1 MFIVLLKI
9 LWFVS
14 SGRVHA
20 IEPQTQKM
28 RLSRGDWFL
37 TSAVSLSKKKREQ
50 HILLK
55 TEGLGAD
62 EEDWLVFTAAL
73 RIFSSNFFRPLSA
86 DIVSER
92 AQTTAAANVTL
103 VLNVQHSQTS
113 LILPANMGNSK
124 MKIYFIGK
132 FKNSGYL

>member
-9 LWFVS
+9 LRFVS
-14 SGRVHA
+14 SGRVNA

-28 RLSRGDWFL
+28 SLSRGDWFL
-37 TSAVSLSKKKREQ
+37 TSAVSLSKKKRGEQ
-50 HILLK
+50 HILLN

-86 DIVSER
+86 DIMSER
-92 AQTTAAANVTL
+92 EHKPQLLQMSRSYWMFST
-103 VLNVQHSQTS
+103 HK
-113 LILPANMGNSK
+113 PH
-124 MKIYFIGK
+124 
-132 FKNSGYL
+132 